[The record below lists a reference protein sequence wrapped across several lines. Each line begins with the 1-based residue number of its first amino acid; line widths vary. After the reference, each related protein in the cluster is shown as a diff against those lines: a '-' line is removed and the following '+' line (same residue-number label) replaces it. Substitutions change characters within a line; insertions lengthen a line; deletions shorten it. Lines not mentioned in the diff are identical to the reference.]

1 MQQDLAVARR
11 GVGAVGHGWCAT
23 LLESVAQTCR
33 CREVVLARLEVKK
46 QAGLQDTCRALQC
59 PRRVVRDVS
68 KCEGPSNWVGHPRRA
83 ATLGSGDC
91 FVRHSFIEPCTG
103 VCRSRPAPGG
113 DARLRGVSFAVGV
126 VVVLRAAARWTT
138 SLPRRMS
145 WRPTCARTRRTQL
158 CWRILRPGLSVQG
171 GGGRG
176 KSLVCLHIDRG
187 FALGVGGAL
196 VSRYFFA
203 WPRCYA
209 HLRLWARGSA
219 DCASMGTGHHT
230 ALQAIDTLVCV
241 AERGDLPW

>member
-171 GGGRG
+171 GGVVASPWFACTLIEASR
-176 KSLVCLHIDRG
+176 S
-187 FALGVGGAL
+187 ALGVPWCLATFSPGLDAMPICVCGQG
-196 VSRYFFA
+196 VR
-203 WPRCYA
+203 R
-209 HLRLWARGSA
+209 
-219 DCASMGTGHHT
+219 T
-230 ALQAIDTLVCV
+230 ALRW
-241 AERGDLPW
+241 ERGTIPLFKQLTHLYA